1 MFCLNSITSWAA
13 SKIRGIGMLILPL
26 LVVVPLFAAANQQT
40 VGDVTIHYNV
50 LSSAFISAEAATQYG
65 ITRSKRTGIVNISV
79 KKNGKAVI
87 ANIFG
92 NGKNLT
98 AQLKKLAFKE
108 IKEGDAI
115 YYIATFSFRNKERL
129 SFDLQVQPE
138 KKGKL
143 LSLKF
148 KQQLYTE

>member
-1 MFCLNSITSWAA
+1 MFYLNSITSRAT
-13 SKIRGIGMLILPL
+13 SKVCRIGLLILPL
-26 LVVVPLFAAANQQT
+26 LAVFSLSAADNQRN
-40 VGDVTIHYNV
+40 VGDITIHYNV
-50 LSSAFISAEAATQYG
+50 LSAALIPAEVALLYD
-65 ITRSKRTGIVNISV
+65 ITRSSRTGIVNISV
-79 KKNGKAVI
+79 KKNGKAVV

-98 AQLKKLAFKE
+98 AQLKKLSFKE
-108 IKEGDAI
+108 IKEGDAV
-115 YYIATFSFRNKERL
+115 YYIATFSFRNKENL
-129 SFDLQVQPE
+129 IFDLQVQPE